1 MMHEKAKAIAAIQ
14 PAAAQLSPQIPPHQH
29 IFRSQ
34 SLRNSTQ
41 TTGSVTS
48 VGRGSVILESPG
60 ARSSY
65 KSQPGEAI
73 QLERANTATGNFHH
87 PRRKP
92 APRYDGAAEA
102 GDGRSLSQPTSR
114 LDFVAGNSNKDSP
127 DTNHILQHKSSF
139 GAVRPMHVMVTDPP
153 SHA

>member
-34 SLRNSTQ
+34 YSTQ
-41 TTGSVTS
+41 TTGS

-65 KSQPGEAI
+65 KAQPGEAI
-73 QLERANTATGNFHH
+73 QLERANTATGNFHR

-114 LDFVAGNSNKDSP
+114 LDFLAGNSNKGSP
-127 DTNHILQHKSSF
+127 DSNHILQHKSSF